1 MNKKLGRMAGACSA
15 ILGTAL
21 LAAPGLANA
30 TTTGIKIYS
39 YAVKFVCEE
48 EEGNEVETN
57 VNIHNPS
64 LTSSADYKV
73 KVVTPD
79 GGYYFL
85 YIQYPTLRA
94 DYATSIECDDF
105 EVVNG
110 TPGIDISDFEGFL
123 VVLSK
128 RPLDVVGLYE
138 VEHTGDGEETEDMD
152 VVVYEPKV
160 ATYPVSV
167 WNNLG
172 NTN

>member
-1 MNKKLGRMAGACSA
+1 MNKKLGRLAGACSA

-48 EEGNEVETN
+48 DEGGEIDTN

-79 GGYYFL
+79 DGFYFH

-94 DYATSIECDDF
+94 DWSTSIEC
-105 EVVNG
+105 E
-110 TPGIDISDFEGFL
+110 TLQEAQPGIGSEFEGFL
-123 VVLSK
+123 VVLSRK
-128 RPLDVVGLYE
+128 PLDVVALYE
-138 VEHTGDGEETEDMD
+138 VEHTGDVEETEDVD

-172 NTN
+172 VIN